1 MCFCAVCLWSKTLSH
16 VKVHPFIIHNP
27 FTVSGKTVSVDIQ
40 HDIHLTLPWGSVLC
54 VCHRVDLELLKR
66 GEKRG
71 CRTWFLVNTHNSTV
85 NTFCGYMWA
94 RMCVCAFAEQSC
106 EHAASWYVGMW
117 LSDAFAPQ
125 WVSAYAHMLIEKSP
139 PHLQHVCLL
148 LESLFHIFQAI
159 RWLRE
164 QITFVI
170 RHDLKQ
176 KKNTW
181 NKLSS
186 LLFSEKNE
194 QIPEWGE
201 GKNPNLRCFS
211 TTLEKNWQH
220 CHHHRCTVELDN
232 TQTALYLLMTHQ
244 YCDKVLCT
252 TASVL
257 LISLS

>member
-1 MCFCAVCLWSKTLSH
+1 MRVCFVCLSSCRSW
-16 VKVHPFIIHNP
+16 II
-27 FTVSGKTVSVDIQ
+27 K
-40 HDIHLTLPWGSVLC
+40 
-54 VCHRVDLELLKR
+54 KR
-66 GEKRG
+66 WEKRLPH
-71 CRTWFLVNTHNSTV
+71 FLVNTHNSTCIHYV
-85 NTFCGYMWA
+85 SICA
-94 RMCVCAFAEQSC
+94 HACVCVCASAEQSC
-106 EHAASWYVGMW
+106 EHAGCWYVGMW

-186 LLFSEKNE
+186 PLFSEKKISW
-194 QIPEWGE
+194 QILKTLKGIPEW
-201 GKNPNLRCFS
+201 
-211 TTLEKNWQH
+211 EKKKSQSPVLFYRTGTFFLPIIGLLSH
-220 CHHHRCTVELDN
+220 IS
-232 TQTALYLLMTHQ
+232 ALL
-244 YCDKVLCT
+244 
-252 TASVL
+252 
-257 LISLS
+257 SL

>member
-1 MCFCAVCLWSKTLSH
+1 MVCFVCLSSCWSW
-16 VKVHPFIIHNP
+16 II
-27 FTVSGKTVSVDIQ
+27 K
-40 HDIHLTLPWGSVLC
+40 
-54 VCHRVDLELLKR
+54 KR
-66 GEKRG
+66 WEKRLPHLIFG
-71 CRTWFLVNTHNSTV
+71 KYTQQHMH
-85 NTFCGYMWA
+85 TFCGYKCS

-106 EHAASWYVGMW
+106 EHAGSWYVGMW

-186 LLFSEKNE
+186 LLFSEKISRF
-194 QIPEWGE
+194 QKHWKGFLSGGKKIPIPGAFLPHW
-201 GKNPNLRCFS
+201 KKCSPYHWIAQSHFS
-211 TTLEKNWQH
+211 FIIIISAPWVLSCNCSHYPLAFRQH
-220 CHHHRCTVELDN
+220 CHHHRCTVGLDS

>member
-1 MCFCAVCLWSKTLSH
+1 MRVCFVCLSSCRSW
-16 VKVHPFIIHNP
+16 II
-27 FTVSGKTVSVDIQ
+27 K
-40 HDIHLTLPWGSVLC
+40 
-54 VCHRVDLELLKR
+54 KR
-66 GEKRG
+66 WEKRLPHLIFG
-71 CRTWFLVNTHNSTV
+71 KYTQQHMH
-85 NTFCGYMWA
+85 TFCGYMCS

-106 EHAASWYVGMW
+106 EHAGSWYVGMW

-139 PHLQHVCLL
+139 PHLQHVYLL

-194 QIPEWGE
+194 QISKTLKGIPEWGKKKILLP
-201 GKNPNLRCFS
+201 GAFLPHWKIFS
-211 TTLEKNWQH
+211 PYHRIAQPHFSFIIIITAPWVLSCNCSHYPLAFRQH
-220 CHHHRCTVELDN
+220 CHHHRCTVGLDS